1 MSTVY
6 GDTNSFIHPFPPYL
20 TPASKVDS
28 PLRFHVQ
35 PLTWR
40 DYPRAKGGVTRG
52 L

>member
-6 GDTNSFIHPFPPYL
+6 GDSNSFIHPFPPYL

-28 PLRFHVQ
+28 PLQ